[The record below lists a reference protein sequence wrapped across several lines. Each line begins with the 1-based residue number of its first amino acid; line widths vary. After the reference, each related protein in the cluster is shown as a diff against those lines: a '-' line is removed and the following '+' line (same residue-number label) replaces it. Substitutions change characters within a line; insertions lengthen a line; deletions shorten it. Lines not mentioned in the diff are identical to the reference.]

1 MCIGSLFTCREY
13 FDFLDNKRKEIVSS
27 LKRRY
32 DLIGPL
38 LIKIETIVFGT
49 STGKHRNSKFIIT
62 LCITI
67 KSIFLLVHSFY
78 TYWEHEIFTSLV
90 ELVIRNLCQFFE
102 NIFGTS
108 SFFTVNILLAP
119 PRIKLQP
126 SLEEIINSIRRS
138 AHGIS
143 ELPKHFTR
151 WLNGTCISCPSATIV
166 DEDFQA
172 PDFTFNNDVK
182 QHPDVVS

>member
-1 MCIGSLFTCREY
+1 VR
-13 FDFLDNKRKEIVSS
+13 
-27 LKRRY
+27 
-32 DLIGPL
+32 P
-38 LIKIETIVFGT
+38 
-49 STGKHRNSKFIIT
+49 
-62 LCITI
+62 
-67 KSIFLLVHSFY
+67 FY

-108 SFFTVNILLAP
+108 SLFTADIILAP

-126 SLEEIINSIRRS
+126 PLEEIINSIRRS
-138 AHGIS
+138 AYGIS
-143 ELPKHFTR
+143 ELPKNFTR
-151 WLNGTCISCPSATIV
+151 WLHGTCISCPSPPIL
-166 DEDFQA
+166 DEELES